1 MRAAEQLE
9 DNVLRQRLLDLIQ
22 RLNQGATDLR
32 LACDDVPGV
41 SIKLA

>member
-9 DNVLRQRLLDLIQ
+9 DNVLRQRLLNLIQ
-22 RLNQGATDLR
+22 RLNQNATDLR
-32 LACDDVPGV
+32 LARDDVQGV